1 MLGFLLADIGSRLG
15 QILKI
20 SENIEKSNV
29 LISHWTQLEFSVLL
43 AQLATKRRWSLKI
56 VIGLL
61 QGGLVP
67 IFVL

>member
-20 SENIEKSNV
+20 PENIEKSNV

-43 AQLATKRRWSLKI
+43 AQFATKRRC
-56 VIGLL
+56 
-61 QGGLVP
+61 
-67 IFVL
+67 

>member
-43 AQLATKRRWSLKI
+43 AQLATKRR
-56 VIGLL
+56 
-61 QGGLVP
+61 
-67 IFVL
+67 